1 MAKNSL
7 ESIRKFIDHKE
18 FAFIGMSRDE
28 KKFSRSVFKELSK
41 KGFKM
46 YPVNPQMSD
55 LDGEKCYHS
64 ISELPFGLTHA
75 LIMTPKEVT
84 ASAIE
89 EAVAHGMT
97 NIWIQQ
103 GAETPEAIETA
114 KRLGVNYIQKA
125 CIMMY
130 SEPVGSVHKFHRF
143 IEKIFGKYP
152 K

>member
-7 ESIRKFIDHKE
+7 ESIRKFVDHKE

-28 KKFSRSVFKELSK
+28 KKFSRAVFKELSK
-41 KGFKM
+41 KGFAM
-46 YPVNPQMSD
+46 HPVNPHLD
-55 LDGEKCYHS
+55 ELDGHKVYHS
-64 ISELPFGLTHA
+64 ISELPYGLTHA
-75 LIMTPKEVT
+75 LIMTPKEAT
-84 ASAIE
+84 ESAVE
-89 EAVAHGMT
+89 QAYAHGIR

-103 GAETPEAIETA
+103 GAETPAAIETA

-143 IEKIFGKYP
+143 IEKLFGKYP